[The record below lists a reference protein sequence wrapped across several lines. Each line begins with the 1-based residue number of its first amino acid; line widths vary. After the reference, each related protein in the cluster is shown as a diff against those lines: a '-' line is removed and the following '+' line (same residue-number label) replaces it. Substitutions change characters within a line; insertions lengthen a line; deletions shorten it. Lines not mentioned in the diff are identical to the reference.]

1 MTENLTSSFDKA
13 TELSPKDYNVL
24 VLGAGLMGK
33 RHIQSLLEIAQK
45 VLEPRYGVSL
55 QVAAVDGK
63 EDRLAALPD
72 AVTKFKSLDAALA
85 AQKPDIVLMA
95 FNDDQHAQAFKKL
108 FAVCPDI
115 QAVLSEKP
123 LTETLAEAHEIEPEL
138 RKRYLSMNTVI
149 NFSPVFDRIH
159 DIMPALT
166 EKYGA
171 LDLTGFEGVW
181 GKNRTGDSRPSI
193 GIQSDCVHALSIV
206 TDMFNQDGLVMERG
220 KGLAGYLSDGAK
232 DVVYEMESSF
242 VSPTT
247 NKKMN
252 FHASYVF
259 AEQERR
265 VTAYYQTKN
274 NSVLAFEMEFDVKVD
289 GENKDSLKLYEI
301 DVKTGQLTLLVDE
314 YPDHIINGVEQ
325 GLLRNDRVT
334 AFNSLSLLDFLPAV
348 SPLAPDITKRLGL
361 LDTALEIQGM
371 VEQINAN
378 NPVLAVQRVDVDKTS
393 LHTPIYPKLA
403 MTDDKSRLVRLKN
416 LSHQAPVSAPQAKMK
431 P

>member
-1 MTENLTSSFDKA
+1 MTENLTLSFDKA
-13 TELSPKDYNVL
+13 VETNPKSYTVL

-33 RHIQSLLEIAQK
+33 RHIQSLLEISHK
-45 VLEPRYGVSL
+45 VLEPRHGITL
-55 QVAAVDGK
+55 RVAAVDAK
-63 EDRLAALPD
+63 EDRLAALPEEV
-72 AVTKFKSLDAALA
+72 AKFKTLDAALT

-95 FNDDQHAQAFKKL
+95 FNDDQHANAFKKL
-108 FAVCPDI
+108 FAVCPEI
-115 QAVLSEKP
+115 KAVLSEKP
-123 LTETLAEAHEIEPEL
+123 LTETLAEAKEIEPDL

-181 GKNRTGDSRPSI
+181 GKNRTGDTRPSI

-206 TDMFNQDGLVMERG
+206 TDMFDQDGLVMKSG

-232 DVVYEMESSF
+232 DVVYEMESVL

-265 VTAYYQTKN
+265 VTAYYQTKGDN
-274 NSVLAFEMEFDVKVD
+274 VLAIEMEFDVKVN

-301 DVKTGQLTLLVDE
+301 DAKTGGITLLVDE

-334 AFNSLSLLDFLPAV
+334 AFNSLSLLNFLPDV
-348 SPLAPDITKRLGL
+348 PVLAPDVTKRLGL
-361 LDTALEIQGM
+361 LDTALEIQAM
-371 VEQINAN
+371 VEQINAD
-378 NPVLAVQRVDVDKTS
+378 NPVLAVKRVDADKTS

-403 MTDDKSRLVRLKN
+403 MSDDKGRLARLK
-416 LSHQAPVSAPQAKMK
+416 S
-431 P
+431 